1 VERRGY
7 GKEIYGGEN
16 GLNNMR
22 DWREKIRNWLGLGDV
37 LKRTVWWLN
46 G

>member
-1 VERRGY
+1 MEGGRY

-22 DWREKIRNWLGLGDV
+22 DRREEIRNCPGPGDV
-37 LKRTVWWLN
+37 MKRTV
-46 G
+46 